1 MFSAFTEV
9 GGWRTPFSSQFGSWR
24 SRGCPPLCPPAS
36 PPGLTFVMVCK
47 QHRRA
52 ARVATA
58 GAAGQRPP
66 PQGGARL
73 TAPCRPACRCLSLQV
88 TSRGLGTEVCRA
100 WGLCQGASFPRGSS
114 EAGGGP
120 RVGETSGAPGEGRPP
135 HLSAQG
141 LLEFSVNP
149 GRSVSDFPAQQAALA
164 SSILTKE

>member
-1 MFSAFTEV
+1 MEDTFLLTVRLLEES
-9 GGWRTPFSSQFGSWR
+9 RPSTPVPSSVA
-24 SRGCPPLCPPAS
+24 SRADLCD
-36 PPGLTFVMVCK
+36 GLQTV
-47 QHRRA
+47 

-66 PQGGARL
+66 PQGAARL

-114 EAGGGP
+114 ETGGGP
-120 RVGETSGAPGEGRPP
+120 RVGETSGASGEGRPA